1 MSVNKTDIINAAAGV
16 FNKEGYLAPTFD
28 QLSQA
33 AGISKM
39 TLYRHFRDKE
49 TLIIATLRNRQN
61 FFLDKIRSLIA
72 VEQTPRAKLLAVFSF
87 YEQWFANPNFY
98 GCMFGKAV
106 NEYGRALQ
114 DVMLITAEFK
124 REMCQIFTDILRTI
138 LKPEPAERCACI
150 TMILIDGA
158 IASAQAAD
166 VNTEYPPATT
176 AWQALKAVIFS
187 EGGEI

>member
-1 MSVNKTDIINAAAGV
+1 MTVNKTDIINAAAGV
-16 FNKEGYLAPTFD
+16 FSKEGYLTPTVD

-49 TLIIATLRNRQN
+49 TLIIATLRNRQD
-61 FFLDKIRSLIA
+61 FFLQEIRSLVA
-72 VEQTPRAKLLAVFSF
+72 AEQTPRARLYAVFRF
-87 YEQWFANPNFY
+87 YEQWFASPDFY
-98 GCMFGKAV
+98 GCMFSKAV
-106 NEYGRALQ
+106 NEYGRTLQ

-124 REMCQIFTDILRTI
+124 HEMCRMFADILRAV

-150 TMILIDGA
+150 TMMLIDGA
-158 IASAQAAD
+158 IAAAQAAE
-166 VNTEYPPATT
+166 VNSEYPPAIT
-176 AWQALKAVIFS
+176 AWQAVKAVIFS